1 MHWQKTT
8 SAMATQ
14 EGSEAGSA
22 AKGCTLVSITGQG
35 LACIQLMD

>member
-22 AKGCTLVSITGQG
+22 AKGSISFN
-35 LACIQLMD
+35 DVPW